1 MPALAQLKLEVMNP
15 KEIGH
20 GNAAFLGDLA
30 NGMDLPDIRKNY
42 AAGKYPGADIEFIKA
57 NLAFWGK
64 A

>member
-1 MPALAQLKLEVMNP
+1 MPSLAQLQLEVVNP

-30 NGMDLPDIRKNY
+30 NGADIETLRKNY
-42 AAGKYPGADIEFIKA
+42 AAGKYPGSCIEFIKA